1 MKVNALIFLTPV
13 INTIC
18 QTDNFIHPFLNYITQ
33 FYKDNVKVGIE
44 LDQHI
49 YMMHFEIQMSGEV

>member
-1 MKVNALIFLTPV
+1 MKVNALIFLTPG

-33 FYKDNVKVGIE
+33 FYKDNVPTTLNFSLK
-44 LDQHI
+44 D
-49 YMMHFEIQMSGEV
+49 